1 LPAGSSVE
9 FLTDR
14 NRTNAFYS
22 ASRIID
28 ELNKA
33 LETLK
38 DIELRLISELMKNSH
53 RSDRQVAKAIGISQ
67 PTVSRTREKL
77 EREGIIKEYTMIPD
91 FKKLG
96 FNIMAMIFFKL
107 THAPTPEEFR
117 KLQEASRE
125 IEKRNPRA
133 YLFVMNGLGFDQN
146 VGLTAFFNDYA
157 EYAGY
162 VQNLKAAVHAELQP
176 YVTENVTGFLID
188 LSDNT
193 HYQPIT
199 LSRVAARLQ
208 KKANENKP

>member
-1 LPAGSSVE
+1 MHRV
-9 FLTDR
+9 LTDR

-22 ASRIID
+22 ASRFTD
-28 ELNKA
+28 ELNKVI
-33 LETLK
+33 ETLK
-38 DIELRLISELMKNSH
+38 DVELRLISELMKNSH
-53 RSDRQVAKAIGISQ
+53 RSDREVAKAIGISQ

-77 EREGIIKEYTMIPD
+77 EKEGIIKEYTMIPD

-107 THAPTPEEFR
+107 THALTPEEFR

-157 EYAGY
+157 EYASY
-162 VQNLKAAVHAELQP
+162 VQNLKAAAHAELQP

-188 LSDNT
+188 LSDNS
-193 HYQPIT
+193 HYLPIT
-199 LSRVAARLQ
+199 LSRIAGRLQ